1 MKTTKNLFKVFLSL
15 MLALGATACS
25 DDVVIKGDV
34 SMPEN
39 TDLMK
44 LDAWS
49 YAIPFEVKSDSKWR
63 IETTGDLC
71 YAFPE
76 EGTGDATVKL
86 CIVDNATEERQTGE
100 LRVIFPEDESKNKVY
115 KLEQKCEADY
125 GDNAITATKG
135 NRVYAVGYGYDATN
149 QYANPAAVKRLPIL
163 KYEVLDSLGLLVFGT
178 TDATIKRSTYTGSS
192 VTDISNKLA
201 VNAGVSGSYCGF
213 KGEIAA
219 SFDRSDI
226 QSNTNEFAL
235 TYLDMVLMPVYCELD
250 VVDMRSKDYMTPGAY
265 KAINGLTRT
274 YATDNPEGF
283 KKLIQQ
289 YGTHMVASAKLG
301 GRVRHSLTVD
311 ISKITSAYDIGAF
324 AAASYSNAFVDASA
338 SVDENF
344 KKSYETNK
352 KNCKEEL
359 SILGGDMKLAQELS
373 NNFNKTNLDAW
384 AKSVNADDMALVGFE
399 DPENSLIPLYELVD
413 EDKYPER
420 YGALKKYME
429 GAAFAKDF
437 PSLTA
442 EYDCGTVTRIK
453 VPDFKKG
460 SLVKEIKI
468 DGHVVGQV
476 CEEFI
481 PVLNKDARVKVV
493 YPVVNNIAR
502 YNMGYF
508 LGNASH
514 RPCRVSW
521 EGTKVTLNEFAEEPF
536 GEQETLYIK
545 GSNISR
551 TTELPAED
559 IVDGAVVDATMTG
572 LYGEK
577 IYEYPL
583 VKILDKIW
591 TMEDYQGVKK
601 SDSWMLNGDQKWYH
615 DGHKKWYFRASA
627 AADKTWAPAGWR
639 VASSADYKTIQEQL
653 VANGFSAPALPFLP
667 GKQLGFNAEF
677 KGWYDIAVGG
687 YKDGDGYV
695 QTEYWTS
702 DGNHVRIRKDGSLTV
717 EPLGDSYY
725 MSVRMIKK

>member
-1 MKTTKNLFKVFLSL
+1 MKTTKNLLKVFLGL
-15 MLALGATACS
+15 MLALGAAACS
-25 DDVVIKGDV
+25 DDVVIRGDV

-49 YAIPFEVKSDSKWR
+49 YEIPFEVKTDSKWR

-86 CIVDNATEERQTGE
+86 CIIDNITEERQTGE

-125 GDNAITATKG
+125 GDNAVSLVTG

-149 QYANPAAVKRLPIL
+149 LYANPSSVRKPIL
-163 KYEVLDSLGLLVFGT
+163 KFADMVDEELIVRGT
-178 TDATIKRSTYTGSS
+178 IGATIKRSTYTGSS

-201 VNAGVSGSYCGF
+201 VDAGVSGSYCGF
-213 KGEIAA
+213 KGEISA
-219 SFDRSDI
+219 SFERSDI

-235 TYLDMVLMPVYCELD
+235 TYLDMVLMPVYCEAGLEEI
-250 VVDMRSKDYMTPGAY
+250 RTDYMTLPAY
-265 KAINGLTRT
+265 KAINGLSAT
-274 YATDNPEGF
+274 YPSTSDGF
-283 KKLIQQ
+283 KRLIQD
-289 YGTHMVASAKLG
+289 YGTHLLTRAKLG

-352 KNCKEEL
+352 KNCKEEI

-384 AKSVNADDMALVGFE
+384 ANSVNEDAMALVGFE
-399 DPENSLIPLYELVD
+399 DSENSLIPLYELVD
-413 EDKYPER
+413 SVNYPER
-420 YGALKKYME
+420 YDLLRKYME
-429 GAAFAKDF
+429 SAAFAKDF

-468 DGHVVGQV
+468 DGQVVGQV

-521 EGTKVTLNEFAEEPF
+521 DGTKVVLRELAEESF

-572 LYGEK
+572 LKGEN

-591 TMEDYQGVKK
+591 TMEDYQGIKK
-601 SDSWMLNGDQKWYH
+601 SDSWMLNGDQKRYH

-627 AADKTWAPAGWR
+627 AADKLWAPAGWR

-667 GKQLGFNAEF
+667 GKQLGYNAEF
-677 KGWYDIAVGG
+677 KGWYDMV
-687 YKDGDGYV
+687 YNRFNDSGD

-702 DGNHVRIRKDGSLTV
+702 DGNHVRIRKDGFLTV
-717 EPLGDSYY
+717 EPLSDNYY

>member
-1 MKTTKNLFKVFLSL
+1 MKTTKNLLKVFLGL
-15 MLALGATACS
+15 MLALGVTACS
-25 DDVVIKGDV
+25 DDVVIRGDV

-49 YAIPFEVKSDSKWR
+49 YEIPFEVKTDSKWR

-86 CIVDNATEERQTGE
+86 CIIDNATEERQTGE

-125 GDNAITATKG
+125 GDNAVSLVTG
-135 NRVYAVGYGYDATN
+135 NRVYAVGFGYDATN
-149 QYANPAAVKRLPIL
+149 MYANPEAVKNPIL
-163 KYEVLDSLGLLVFGT
+163 KFAFMAENELIVRGT

-201 VNAGVSGSYCGF
+201 ANAGVSGSYGGF
-213 KGEIAA
+213 KGEIAI
-219 SFDRSDI
+219 SFERSDM

-235 TYLDMVLMPVYCELD
+235 TYLNMVLMPVYCEAGLEEI
-250 VVDMRSKDYMTPGAY
+250 RTDYMTLPAY
-265 KAINGLTRT
+265 KAINGLSRT
-274 YATDNPEGF
+274 YPSTSEGF
-283 KKLIQQ
+283 KKLIQD
-289 YGTHMVASAKLG
+289 YGTHLLTRAKLG

-384 AKSVNADDMALVGFE
+384 ANSVNEDAMALVGFE

-413 EDKYPER
+413 SVNYPER
-420 YGALKKYME
+420 YDLLRKYME

-468 DGHVVGQV
+468 DGQVVGQV

-521 EGTKVTLNEFAEEPF
+521 DGTKVTLNEFAEESF

-559 IVDGAVVDATMTG
+559 IVDGTVVDATMTG
-572 LYGEK
+572 LK
-577 IYEYPL
+577 DVNIYEYPL
-583 VKILDKIW
+583 VKIFDKIW
-591 TMEDYQGVKK
+591 TMEDYQGIKK
-601 SDSWMLNGDQKWYH
+601 NDGGMLNSDQKWYH
-615 DGHKKWYFRASA
+615 DGYKKWYFRASA
-627 AADKTWAPAGWR
+627 AADKLWAPAGWR
-639 VASSADYKTIQEQL
+639 VASSADYKTIQDQM

-677 KGWYDIAVGG
+677 KGWYDIYYRRFV
-687 YKDGDGYV
+687 DSSD

-702 DGNHVRIRKDGSLTV
+702 EGNQHVRIRKDGSFAV
-717 EPLGDSYY
+717 EPLSDNYY
-725 MSVRMIKK
+725 MSVRMVKK

>member
-125 GDNAITATKG
+125 GDNAITVTKG

-149 QYANPAAVKRLPIL
+149 LYANPYSVTNPIL
-163 KYEVLDSLGLLVFGT
+163 RYEVLDSLGLLVFGT
-178 TDATIKRSTYTGSS
+178 VNAVIEKNTYTGSS
-192 VTDISNKLA
+192 VTDISNKLT
-201 VNAGVSGSYCGF
+201 VNAGVSGSYGGF

-226 QSNTNEFAL
+226 QSNTNEYAV
-235 TYLDMVLMPVYCELD
+235 TYIDMTLVPIYLENITWD
-250 VVDMRSKDYMTPGAY
+250 DMRSKDYMTPGAY
-265 KAINGLTRT
+265 KAINGLSRT
-274 YATDNPEGF
+274 YSSTNSEGF
-283 KKLIQQ
+283 KRLIQT
-289 YGTHMVASAKLG
+289 YGTHMVTSAKLG

-324 AAASYSNAFVDASA
+324 AAASYGNAFVDAGA

-352 KNCKEEL
+352 KNCKEKI
-359 SILGGDMKLAQELS
+359 SILGGDSKLALALS

-384 AKSVNADDMALVGFE
+384 MESVNVDAMALVGFE
-399 DPENSLIPLYELVD
+399 NPENSLIPLYELVD
-413 EDKYPER
+413 EDKYPKR
-420 YGALKKYME
+420 RDSLKTYME
-429 GAAFAKDF
+429 SAAFAKDF

-442 EYDCGTVTRIK
+442 EYDCGTVTRIE

-521 EGTKVTLNEFAEEPF
+521 DGTKVVLRELAEESF

-559 IVDGAVVDATMTG
+559 IVDGEVVDATMTG
-572 LYGEK
+572 LYGEN

-583 VKILDKIW
+583 VKIFDKIW
-591 TMEDYQGVKK
+591 TMEDYQGIKK
-601 SDSWMLNGDQKWYH
+601 NDGGMLNGDQKWYH

-627 AADKTWAPAGWR
+627 AADKLWAPAGWR
-639 VASSADYKTIQEQL
+639 VASSADYKTIQEQM

-667 GKQLGFNAEF
+667 GKQLGYNAEF
-677 KGWYDIAVGG
+677 KGWYDIYYRRFV
-687 YKDGDGYV
+687 DSSD

-702 DGNHVRIRKDGSLTV
+702 EGNQHVRIRKDGSFAV
-717 EPLGDSYY
+717 EPLSDNYY

>member
-1 MKTTKNLFKVFLSL
+1 MKTTKNLLKVFLGL
-15 MLALGATACS
+15 MLALGVTACS
-25 DDVVIKGDV
+25 DDVVIRGDV

-49 YAIPFEVKSDSKWR
+49 YEIPFEVKTDSKWR

-86 CIVDNATEERQTGE
+86 CIIDNITEERQTGE

-125 GDNAITATKG
+125 GDNAVSLVTG

-149 QYANPAAVKRLPIL
+149 MYANPEAVRNPIL
-163 KYEVLDSLGLLVFGT
+163 KFADMAENELIVRGSIG
-178 TDATIKRSTYTGSS
+178 ATIKRSTYTGSS

-201 VNAGVSGSYCGF
+201 VNAGVSGSYGGF

-219 SFDRSDI
+219 SFERSDI

-235 TYLDMVLMPVYCELD
+235 TYLDMVLMPVYCEADLEEI
-250 VVDMRSKDYMTPGAY
+250 RTDYMTLPAY
-265 KAINGLTRT
+265 KAINGLSRT
-274 YATDNPEGF
+274 YPSTSEGF
-283 KKLIQQ
+283 KKLIQN
-289 YGTHMVASAKLG
+289 YGTHLLTRAKLG

-384 AKSVNADDMALVGFE
+384 AQSVNEDDMALVGFE

-413 EDKYPER
+413 SVNYPER
-420 YGALKKYME
+420 YDLLRKYME
-429 GAAFAKDF
+429 SAAFAKDF

-521 EGTKVTLNEFAEEPF
+521 DGTKVVLREFAEESF

-559 IVDGAVVDATMTG
+559 IVDGEVVDATMTG
-572 LYGEK
+572 LK
-577 IYEYPL
+577 DVNIYEYPL
-583 VKILDKIW
+583 VKIFDKIW
-591 TMEDYQGVKK
+591 TMEDYQGIKK
-601 SDSWMLNGDQKWYH
+601 NDGGMLNSDQKGYH

-627 AADKTWAPAGWR
+627 AADKLWAPAGWR
-639 VASSADYKTIQEQL
+639 VASSADYKTIQDQM

-677 KGWYDIAVGG
+677 KGWFDIYNHRFV
-687 YKDGDGYV
+687 DSSD

-702 DGNHVRIRKDGSLTV
+702 EGNQHVRIRKDGSFAV
-717 EPLGDSYY
+717 EPLSDNYY

>member
-15 MLALGATACS
+15 MLALGVAACS

-49 YAIPFEVKSDSKWR
+49 YEIPFEVKTDSKWR

-76 EGTGDATVKL
+76 EGTGNATVQL
-86 CIVDNATEERQTGE
+86 CIIDNITEERQTGE

-125 GDNAITATKG
+125 GDNAVAIGTG

-149 QYANPAAVKRLPIL
+149 LYANPSSVRKPIL
-163 KYEVLDSLGLLVFGT
+163 KFKEMVDEELIVRGT

-201 VNAGVSGSYCGF
+201 VDAGVSGSYCGF
-213 KGEIAA
+213 KGEISA
-219 SFDRSDI
+219 SFERSDI

-235 TYLDMVLMPVYCELD
+235 TYLDMVLMPVYCEAGLEEI
-250 VVDMRSKDYMTPGAY
+250 RTDYMTSAAY
-265 KAINGLTRT
+265 KAINGLSAT
-274 YATDNPEGF
+274 YPSTSDGF
-283 KKLIQQ
+283 KRLIQD
-289 YGTHMVASAKLG
+289 YGTHLLTRAKLG

-352 KNCKEEL
+352 KNCKEEI

-373 NNFNKTNLDAW
+373 NNFNNTNLNAW
-384 AKSVNADDMALVGFE
+384 AKSVNEDDMSLVGFE
-399 DPENSLIPLYELVD
+399 DSENSLIPLYELVD
-413 EDKYPER
+413 EDKYQER
-420 YGALKKYME
+420 YDALKEYME
-429 GAAFAKDF
+429 SAAFAEDF

-442 EYDCGTVTRIK
+442 EYDCGTVTRLK
-453 VPDFKKG
+453 VPDFKNG

-521 EGTKVTLNEFAEEPF
+521 EGTKVTLNEFAEESF

-572 LYGEK
+572 LYGEN

-583 VKILDKIW
+583 VKIFDKIW
-591 TMEDYQGVKK
+591 TMEAYQGTIMRNGDYLSSNMRTRHSLTNKELYSIDAVVKK
-601 SDSWMLNGDQKWYH
+601 EM
-615 DGHKKWYFRASA
+615 
-627 AADKTWAPAGWR
+627 APYGWR
-639 VASSADYKTIQEQL
+639 VASSEDYKTIQEQL
-653 VANGFSAPALPFLP
+653 VANGFSAPALSFLP
-667 GKQLGFNAEF
+667 GGQLGYNAEF
-677 KGWYDIAVGG
+677 NGWWYFPTSKFSDDETRYI
-687 YKDGDGYV
+687 
-695 QTEYWTS
+695 TS
-702 DGNHVRIRKDGSLTV
+702 DGKRVVIRKDGTFTID
-717 EPLGDSYY
+717 PIGWPTY
-725 MSVRMIKK
+725 MSVRMIKE